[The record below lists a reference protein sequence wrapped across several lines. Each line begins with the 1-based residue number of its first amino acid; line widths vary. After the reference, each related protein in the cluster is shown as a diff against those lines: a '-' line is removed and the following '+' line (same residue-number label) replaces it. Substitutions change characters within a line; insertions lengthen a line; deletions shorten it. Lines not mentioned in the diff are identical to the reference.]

1 MKILFVFIL
10 SVLLY
15 FESFSQQND
24 QSIIDIAITKS
35 KVYNVN
41 NKNFVTIIDFNKSIN
56 EERLYLVD
64 IHKRNIVLKT
74 IVSHALKT
82 GNIQNG
88 FLYAE
93 NFSNVLHS
101 NKSSLGAYLTKNT
114 YYGRFGY
121 SLVLKGLDKTNSIAE
136 KRKIIFHSNK
146 KMRSKWSWGCFST
159 HDTINTK
166 LINIIKNGTLVY
178 VFK

>member
-1 MKILFVFIL
+1 M
-10 SVLLY
+10 
-15 FESFSQQND
+15 
-24 QSIIDIAITKS
+24 
-35 KVYNVN
+35 
-41 NKNFVTIIDFNKSIN
+41 
-56 EERLYLVD
+56 
-64 IHKRNIVLKT
+64 KT

-121 SLVLKGLDKTNSIAE
+121 SLVLKGLDKKCSQLVKVGSHLLAATNQGVYE
-136 KRKIIFHSNK
+136 IFEDS
-146 KMRSKWSWGCFST
+146 SV
-159 HDTINTK
+159 
-166 LINIIKNGTLVY
+166 LITDE
-178 VFK
+178 FD